1 MQPVLYDAGL
11 SSNPNP
17 VARVSNG
24 KDGCV
29 HMCPIKNNFEKKT
42 LNKPCFAGSQSPCCN
57 LRPGHRVS
65 LQYVCFFYWKY
76 SCCLCDWIGLRYIC
90 RAQKTHL
97 KFTTNAL
104 IPKWSMSNC
113 PLACWT
119 LSNIQ
124 KKFDDIGNAP
134 SVWSS
139 SPQHHII
146 DHHHHQPTPSNDLC
160 VRVSK
165 GASRHTTHTTQYT
178 AQHSAQ

>member
-42 LNKPCFAGSQSPCCN
+42 LNKSCFAGSQSPCCN

-97 KFTTNAL
+97 KFTTYTS
-104 IPKWSMSNC
+104 ITKWSMSIGM
-113 PLACWT
+113 L
-119 LSNIQ
+119 
-124 KKFDDIGNAP
+124 DIVQH
-134 SVWSS
+134 SEKVWWYWKCTFSMIIITPTSHHWPSS
-139 SPQHHII
+139 SPAN
-146 DHHHHQPTPSNDLC
+146 TVKWV
-160 VRVSK
+160 VRQSVK
-165 GASRHTTHTTQYT
+165 RRQ
-178 AQHSAQ
+178 

>member
-1 MQPVLYDAGL
+1 MNIASL
-11 SSNPNP
+11 
-17 VARVSNG
+17 
-24 KDGCV
+24 
-29 HMCPIKNNFEKKT
+29 
-42 LNKPCFAGSQSPCCN
+42 
-57 LRPGHRVS
+57 GHRVHAVTS
-65 LQYVCFFYWKY
+65 GQATKSVCSTFAFFYWKY
-76 SCCLCDWIGLRYIC
+76 GCSLCDWIGLRYIC

-97 KFTTNAL
+97 KFTTNTL

-124 KKFDDIGNAP
+124 KKFYDIGNAP

-165 GASRHTTHTTQYT
+165 GASRHTTHST
-178 AQHSAQ
+178 QHSTVGTQHTVFIQSTSLRGLGVAAEEEAFHSFSHKLENILV